1 MRLAALDLGS
11 NSVHLLVVEAHPD
24 GTFEPLLREKEM
36 LRLGD
41 VVTRSGRVTATALD
55 GLLTA
60 VGRFVALARA
70 NGAEEIV
77 ANATAALREAENG
90 ADVVDR
96 IESAAGVRV
105 EVISGVEEARL
116 IFGAVR
122 ASVVIDQGP
131 VVGIDLGG
139 GSLEVM
145 VGNADG
151 LLWATS
157 VRLGVA
163 RLTAELV
170 SSDPVSGRDRRR
182 LRQFITSVLAPVAAD
197 VDAYAPKTLIGT
209 SGTLMDLAAMA
220 VAMSGAPVPESV
232 NQLSVT
238 RDQLEA
244 VHEEVLRRP
253 VASRRRLAGLD
264 ARRADLIPAGSMVLM
279 TAMELFAMDAL
290 TVSDWAL

>member
-1 MRLAALDLGS
+1 MRIAALDLGS

-41 VVTRSGRVTATALD
+41 VVTRAGRVTATALD
-55 GLLTA
+55 GLLTT

-96 IESAAGVRV
+96 IEAATGVRV

-122 ASVVIDQGP
+122 ASVVIEKGP
-131 VVGIDLGG
+131 VVGLDLGG
-139 GSLEVM
+139 GSLEVT
-145 VGNADG
+145 VGDG
-151 LLWATS
+151 DVLHWATS

-182 LRQFITSVLAPVAAD
+182 LRQFITSVLAPVAVV
-197 VDAYAPKTLIGT
+197 VDAYDPRALVGT
-209 SGTLMDLAAMA
+209 SGTLCDLAAMA
-220 VAMSGAPVPESV
+220 VAATGRRITSSCTASSCSRVTVSWLTDSGTGAPVAATAIAARSHSV
-232 NQLSVT
+232 PLVPTS
-238 RDQLEA
+238 
-244 VHEEVLRRP
+244 
-253 VASRRRLAGLD
+253 
-264 ARRADLIPAGSMVLM
+264 ARGS
-279 TAMELFAMDAL
+279 
-290 TVSDWAL
+290 